1 MNMKGIV
8 TNIFVNKPNGFK
20 IATVSISD
28 ARTIPLDKRNP
39 SFPDSISVAG
49 VLKGVEKDYVTEFF
63 GQWERRERGNYWP
76 WQFKVSD
83 YTVCELETPKL
94 LRKFLCDL
102 PGVSEQLAMRIM
114 RYFNN
119 PQDII
124 VNHPDRLTELKG
136 IDRETAIRIRAAFL
150 DLQEKRNLE
159 AFLRKYG
166 VKQTEAQSILSA
178 YGTKAM
184 EYVKKNPYRLC
195 DEGFLSFHICDKI
208 GQDLNFKADSI
219 CRLETAI
226 SYVLDARAGAK
237 GHTYLTDTLLVEET
251 NAFFKENAVIEG
263 AISKELLSAKMS
275 DLISH
280 GMIVYDQGKFYH
292 TDRYANETEVASILL
307 HRLKLPSRFSNVSP
321 EAIEQCVD
329 DAEKEVE
336 IRLDEVQREAVISG
350 LKHMTSVLTGGPGSG
365 KTTILSV
372 FMLAIEKLCKRL
384 GLDKPIISLAAP
396 TGMATKRMATS
407 SGREAK
413 TVHKL
418 FDIRYDVNEFREEPR
433 MVLSD
438 VIILDEVSMLDID
451 VMACVMRSVRDDTIL
466 IMVGDVDQL
475 PSIGPGNVLKDIIDF
490 GEIPV
495 TRLKYSY
502 RHGSRKNILENA
514 QRINSGDEN
523 LITNR
528 SDFVFIKVSDRAND
542 KECHRLRAVTER
554 VFYEEYMSGGRDMY
568 RVQVIS
574 PLRSK
579 TDVSVDSLNN
589 LIQKIA
595 NPQIDEE
602 EQITFGKVVFRKG
615 DKVMQTKNNYD
626 KGVCN
631 GDIGEIKIVSVRC
644 NKLLVDFQG
653 LLVEY
658 TANEFEQL
666 KHAYAIT
673 VHKSQGSEH
682 PVVIMVM
689 TNYHSM
695 MLVRNL
701 FYTAVT
707 RAKQR
712 LILIGDPEAVKYAIR
727 NTKGTQRLSAL
738 CERLKTGWKMLR
750 AA

>member
-28 ARTIPLDKRNP
+28 ARTIPLEKRNP
-39 SFPDSISVAG
+39 SFPDSITVAG

-63 GQWERRERGNYWP
+63 GEWERRENGNYWP

-124 VNHPDRLTELKG
+124 VDHPDRLTELKG

-150 DLQEKRNLE
+150 DLKEKRNLE

-184 EYVKKNPYRLC
+184 EYVKQNPYRLC

-219 CRLETAI
+219 CRLATAI
-226 SYVLDARAGAK
+226 SYVLDIRAGAR
-237 GHTYLTDTLLVEET
+237 GHTYLTDTLLIEET

-275 DLISH
+275 ELTSH
-280 GMIVYDQGKFYH
+280 GMIVYDHGKFYH
-292 TDRYANETEVASILL
+292 TNRYANETEVASILL
-307 HRLKLPSRFSNVSP
+307 HRLKLPSRFSNVSS
-321 EAIEQCVD
+321 EVIEQCVD

-336 IRLDEVQREAVISG
+336 ISLDEVQREAVISG
-350 LKHMTSVLTGGPGSG
+350 LNHMTSVLTGGPGSG

-396 TGMATKRMATS
+396 TGMATKRMANS

-418 FDIRYDVNEFREEPR
+418 FDIRYDVNEFREEPKT
-433 MVLSD
+433 VLSD

-451 VMACVMRSVRDDTIL
+451 VMACVMRSVRDDTIM

-475 PSIGPGNVLKDIIDF
+475 PSIGPGTVLKDIIDF

-631 GDIGEIKIVSVRC
+631 GDIGEIKLVSVRC

-738 CERLKTGWKMLR
+738 CERLKIGWEMLH